1 MIIFNAKALP
11 DTLVEVVASRGVAG
25 GRDDGEQ
32 GRQGEDEAVDRHD
45 VFRDLLIFKFATR
58 KIHGI

>member
-1 MIIFNAKALP
+1 MK
-11 DTLVEVVASRGVAG
+11 VVAGRGVAG

-45 VFRDLLIFKFATR
+45 VLRDLLVFKFAEKNR
-58 KIHGI
+58 SGICYNANYGFSRFM